1 MNGTYQA
8 GLWPLITLTQYK
20 RHGIADAKP
29 VEAITRDAMAVE
41 VDFLSTIQRDEAM
54 ISLGQQLRDLA

>member
-8 GLWPLITLTQYK
+8 GLWPLITITQYK

-29 VEAITRDAMAVE
+29 VEAIARDTMAME
-41 VDFLSTIQRDEAM
+41 VNFLSIIQRDEAM
-54 ISLGQQLRDLA
+54 IRLGQQLRDTA